1 MITRPLR
8 RSARGTGSDSPPE
21 RSATAINAAIT
32 TADTE
37 TPITR
42 DHLFMN
48 APKSQILND
57 EGSSAA
63 RALLKDLPRLHHW
76 RGTSKVGGLTQAIG
90 DRMIVELDRYES
102 PRVLE
107 TGAGAT
113 TLLFC
118 SLDPGGVTSI
128 APDAALRDRMLAE
141 ATSRGISV
149 DPLRYVCERS
159 EVALPRLA
167 ADGERVDI
175 GLIDGSHSWPSVFV
189 DFCYINMMMPAGGT
203 LFVDDVRLYSVSQ
216 LYLLLRQQ
224 EEFEYVALD
233 SRKLATFRKVTD
245 RRFLPE
251 WRAQPYIEQN
261 TVVEA
266 R

>member
-1 MITRPLR
+1 MK
-8 RSARGTGSDSPPE
+8 
-21 RSATAINAAIT
+21 
-32 TADTE
+32 
-37 TPITR
+37 
-42 DHLFMN
+42 
-48 APKSQILND
+48 APKPEILHH
-57 EGSSAA
+57 EGTDVA
-63 RALLKDLPRLHHW
+63 RALLNDLPRLHHW

-90 DRMIVELDRYES
+90 DRIIVELERYES

-118 SLDPGGVTSI
+118 CLDPGALTSI
-128 APDAALRDRMLAE
+128 APDAALRDRMLTE
-141 ATSRGISV
+141 AASRGISV
-149 DPLRYVCERS
+149 DLLRFICGRS

-167 ADGERVDI
+167 ADGERFDV
-175 GLIDGSHSWPSVFV
+175 GLIDGSHNWPSVFV

-233 SRKLATFRKVTD
+233 SRKLATFRKLTD
-245 RRFLPE
+245 RPFLPE